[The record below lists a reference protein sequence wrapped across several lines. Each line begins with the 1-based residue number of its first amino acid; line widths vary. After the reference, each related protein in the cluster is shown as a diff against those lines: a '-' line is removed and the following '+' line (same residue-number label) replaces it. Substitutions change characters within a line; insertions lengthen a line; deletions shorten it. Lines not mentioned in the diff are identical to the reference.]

1 MMKHVHTGSIF
12 WKFPYEN
19 NVTGKD
25 VYFSTYHSNQK
36 KKENEKN
43 GKMNTI

>member
-1 MMKHVHTGSIF
+1 MMKQVHTGSIF
-12 WKFPYEN
+12 QKFSYEN

-36 KKENEKN
+36 EKEN